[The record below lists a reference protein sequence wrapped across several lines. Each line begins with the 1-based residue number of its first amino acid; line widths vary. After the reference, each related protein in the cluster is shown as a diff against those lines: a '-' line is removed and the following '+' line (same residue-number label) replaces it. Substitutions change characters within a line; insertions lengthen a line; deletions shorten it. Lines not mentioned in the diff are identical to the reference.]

1 MSPGATAH
9 FNWDRKLR
17 IATESSFGTVN
28 GSPSWTVLPIL
39 GDGYKLQASR
49 PGYKPDTN
57 MEGYQRSISI
67 QHSQEVTGSHT
78 MLAWPSVVETV
89 LDAAMSRDAND
100 DLTSYTHDFYSPVA
114 ARRILGAVA
123 ESLTINV
130 TGTGDADVQFETTW
144 RGKEETDD
152 DSLSEGDIDYS
163 SIGSVP
169 FMFRDAALTLDGST
183 VTTVQEFSIS
193 VENNVAQGPLN
204 GGLVA
209 YLIAGGRDV
218 SLDLT
223 KVQEDEAL
231 RTALRNGNTVSFE
244 AAFTHPLGHSM
255 TFLFNALQVPEDE
268 ESTSRDEPTT
278 ESPTLE
284 ALKSGATDEFQ
295 YTVSLDSSTTTTTS
309 GV

>member
-1 MSPGATAH
+1 MPGADVH

-17 IATESSFGTVN
+17 IATESTFGEAAD
-28 GSPSWTVLPIL
+28 SPDWIELPIL
-39 GDGYKLQASR
+39 GDGYKVQASR

-67 QHSQEVTGSHT
+67 QHSQEVTGAHT
-78 MLAWPSVVETV
+78 MLAWPSVVEAV
-89 LDAAMSRDAND
+89 LDAAMDRDSDD

-130 TGTGDADVQFETTW
+130 TGTDDADVQFETTW
-144 RGKEETDD
+144 RGREETDD
-152 DSLSEGDIDYS
+152 DDLSEDDIEYS
-163 SIGSVP
+163 DVGSVP
-169 FMFRDAALTLDGST
+169 FMFRDAELKLEGDT

-193 VENNVAQGPLN
+193 VENNVAQGPLT

-209 YLIAGGRDV
+209 YLAAGGRDV

-231 RTALRNGNTVSFE
+231 RTALRDGNTVSFE
-244 AAFTHPLGHSM
+244 AEFTHPLGHEM

-268 ESTSRDEPTT
+268 ESTSREEPTT

-284 ALKSGATDEFQ
+284 ALKVGGTDEFQ
-295 YTVSLDSSTTTTTS
+295 YTVSVSDTTTTTS
-309 GV
+309 GS